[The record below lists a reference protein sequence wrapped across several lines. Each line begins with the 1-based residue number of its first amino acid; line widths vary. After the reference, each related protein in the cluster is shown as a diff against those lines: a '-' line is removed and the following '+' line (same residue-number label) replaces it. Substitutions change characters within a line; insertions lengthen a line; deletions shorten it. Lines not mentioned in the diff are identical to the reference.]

1 MVFQM
6 VIMTEMFDE
15 IEYEIEDMLD
25 VLSEAIDMIEEGK
38 VEEGLE
44 VLKALEEDM
53 FDFLG
58 YVEVDEEDA
67 CGCGCEDEV
76 EVVEIVEDEEE
87 EKPAKKAP
95 AKKAEK
101 KPEAKKPAAKPA
113 AKKGKK

>member
-1 MVFQM
+1 M

-76 EVVEIVEDEEE
+76 EVVEVVEVVEEE

-101 KPEAKKPAAKPA
+101 KAEAKKPAKPA

>member
-1 MVFQM
+1 MV
-6 VIMTEMFDE
+6 VMTEMFDE
-15 IEYEIEDMLD
+15 IEFEIEDMLD

-53 FDFLG
+53 YDFLG

-67 CGCGCEDEV
+67 CGCGCEDEEVV
-76 EVVEIVEDEEE
+76 EVVEIVEED

-101 KPEAKKPAAKPA
+101 KAEAKKPAAKPA